1 MKITAWGEHAVDAGT
16 NPLWYGVA
24 DLTNPEEQWFIS
36 LAGFASSP
44 PIGDA
49 MRLLLPEQSQLQE
62 LGWEDVP
69 EAVKS
74 VAGVAEFIAA
84 EQREAEEIAQWKRR
98 LRAEEERE
106 EEERRRVE
114 EQNHG
119 RTERAGGSLS
129 ESCGGLR
136 GY

>member
-1 MKITAWGEHAVDAGT
+1 M
-16 NPLWYGVA
+16 
-24 DLTNPEEQWFIS
+24 
-36 LAGFASSP
+36 
-44 PIGDA
+44 
-49 MRLLLPEQSQLQE
+49 
-62 LGWEDVP
+62 
-69 EAVKS
+69 KS